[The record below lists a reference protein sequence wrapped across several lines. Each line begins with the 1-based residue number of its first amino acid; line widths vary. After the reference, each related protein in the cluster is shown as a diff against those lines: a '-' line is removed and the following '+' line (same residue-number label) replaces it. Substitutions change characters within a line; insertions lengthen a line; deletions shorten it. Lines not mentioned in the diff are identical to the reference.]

1 MKLSV
6 TDLAKKLQ
14 MDEETLSALEGG
26 SFSMKPVYHRRSNTL
41 SIQLHLEKALSFG
54 VRERL
59 ARMQKELQV
68 KVDLRVEAADGTV
81 GIMDLLDYL
90 QHFVSLGSRSC
101 ASSRRRFPRCK
112 RKISS
117 IRCAA
122 MRRSPRWRRA
132 CRRCMII

>member
-59 ARMQKELQV
+59 LARMQKELQV

-90 QHFVSLGSRSC
+90 QHFISLQPQLRV
-101 ASSRRRFPRCK
+101 FT
-112 RKISS
+112 
-117 IRCAA
+117 
-122 MRRSPRWRRA
+122 
-132 CRRCMII
+132 